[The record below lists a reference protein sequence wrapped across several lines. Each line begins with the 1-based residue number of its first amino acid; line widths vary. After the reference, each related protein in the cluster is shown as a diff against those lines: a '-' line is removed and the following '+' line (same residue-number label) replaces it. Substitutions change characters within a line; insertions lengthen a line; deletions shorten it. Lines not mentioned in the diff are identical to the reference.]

1 MTELM
6 ALLEGYGRQELSSFF
21 FVFLRVGAALALLPA
36 FGERS
41 VPQRVRLGLAI
52 AFTAVVYPA
61 VSSNVQNYSAFAP
74 QNIGRFGAEI
84 FAGLVLGVG
93 MRLFVFSL
101 QMAGSIAAQ
110 ATSLSQILGS
120 AQVEP
125 TPAIG
130 QLLLTAGLALAVMS
144 GLHVRIAEAFIYSYE
159 VFGQGNFPMSEIVSQ
174 WGVQQIAAAFSLA
187 FTLSVP
193 FVIASLVY
201 NVALGVINRAMP
213 QLMVAMVGAPAI
225 TLGGLVLLMV
235 VSPILLEVWW
245 GKLSTFMYS
254 PFGVD
259 P

>member
-1 MTELM
+1 VSDFI
-6 ALLEGYGRQELSSFF
+6 ALIDEAGRDGLASFF
-21 FVFLRVGAALALLPA
+21 FVFLRVGGALALVPV

-52 AFTAVVYPA
+52 AFTAIVYPA
-61 VSSNVQNYSAFAP
+61 VSSEVPLYHGFSANAV
-74 QNIGRFGAEI
+74 GGYGAEI
-84 FAGLVLGVG
+84 VAGLALGIG
-93 MRLFVFSL
+93 MRLFVFAL

-130 QLLLTAGLALAVMS
+130 QLLLTAGLALAVMN
-144 GLHVRIAEAFIYSYE
+144 GFHVRIAEAFIISYE
-159 VFGQGNFPMSEIVSQ
+159 VFVPGELPSSSSISQ
-174 WGVQQIAAAFSLA
+174 WGIKRISQAFALAFSLA
-187 FTLSVP
+187 AP
-193 FVIASLVY
+193 FVIGSLIY

-225 TLGGLVLLMV
+225 TLGGLALLMI
-235 VSPILLEVWW
+235 VSPILLSLWW
-245 GKLSTFMYS
+245 NQLSIFLGD
-254 PFGVD
+254 PFGLT